1 MLMCTEPAQVG
12 EGIKATAF
20 VRILLIQVSSGLLH
34 RYLVMLLLHPSRS
47 GP

>member
-20 VRILLIQVSSGLLH
+20 MRILLIKVNSGLLH
-34 RYLVMLLLHPSRS
+34 RCISLSDAAP
-47 GP
+47 PPK